1 MNKTIIVTIINLFR
15 LCGFRGSPADLPY
28 SRPLLITLVL
38 IVVGT
43 AIAFSPPMFTIGESF
58 LEKSLSTAILIGVL
72 YGLLW
77 RKKLVSRLHKTLIAW
92 FGTELLTD
100 CVGIAIFGANPSQ
113 EPNVGSI
120 LFLIWLL
127 LIKSYILKQTFSL
140 SMALA
145 FLLLLGILIPTSIP
159 FMIIFS
165 PQLPTQ

>member
-38 IVVGT
+38 IVVAT
-43 AIAFSPPMFTIGESF
+43 EIAFSPPMFTLGESF
-58 LEKSLSTAILIGVL
+58 LEKSLSMAILIGVL

-92 FGTELLTD
+92 FGTELLMD
-100 CVGIAIFGANPSQ
+100 CVGLVIFGANPPQ
-113 EPNVGSI
+113 AANVGSI

-145 FLLLLGILIPTSIP
+145 FLLLFGILIPISIP
-159 FMIIFS
+159 FMIILN